1 MPSKLVPARFVN
13 GKLEPIKTPS
23 KAKSKIPR
31 KVFIMGSFGNSE
43 SLADINT
50 MLRIKEKPRIEQ
62 WIETVLNFPS
72 EGS

>member
-1 MPSKLVPARFVN
+1 MTKPMKPARFVN

-23 KAKSKIPR
+23 KATSKIPR
-31 KVFIMGSFGNSE
+31 KVFIMGSFGTSE

-62 WIETVLNFPS
+62 WIETVLNFD
-72 EGS
+72 